1 LKILGGLGL
10 FWTVIFFALTSN
22 TPATHRFISKGESV
36 YILEA
41 TKKSIE
47 TREALQ
53 SVNLFTYSRIYIII
67 RELDKI
73 KSLFN

>member
-53 SVNLFTYSRIYIII
+53 SVN
-67 RELDKI
+67 
-73 KSLFN
+73 